1 MTQSGRNQLLS
12 KDIPCLTEMEGLGIG
27 SVRVS
32 ASVATLPRWDWG
44 NTGKAF
50 CDLDEIE
57 VSKELDTNL

>member
-1 MTQSGRNQLLS
+1 
-12 KDIPCLTEMEGLGIG
+12 MEGLGIG

-44 NTGKAF
+44 DTRKAF